1 MGREWNLSF
10 PMGLSFVRLSV
21 LNLTLSDL
29 THAVSGL
36 IPPSVAMYTK
46 HGQGVGQTTPCL
58 TMFKDAAEAAQLLST
73 FTVNVNESVSSIG
86 RNFALTE
93 ILNDLARDRVNTIAE
108 SVGTTTVARDMLSI
122 VEAFGQNSLQYWG
135 FS

>member
-1 MGREWNLSF
+1 
-10 PMGLSFVRLSV
+10 
-21 LNLTLSDL
+21 
-29 THAVSGL
+29 
-36 IPPSVAMYTK
+36 
-46 HGQGVGQTTPCL
+46 
-58 TMFKDAAEAAQLLST
+58 MFKDAAEAAQLLST